1 VNAATAGALL
11 RIGRRNIA
19 RSRWRSLLVVVLVLL
34 PVSAM
39 VAATTIMQTV
49 TPTPERVATHAYG
62 AADLLVYEG
71 PGGSLELLRSRL
83 PAGSQI
89 EPLLQR
95 GADLAIPGMSLSI
108 TLASYDPQGLGRGL
122 LTLVSGRF
130 PGAAGGEA
138 AITAE
143 VARLAGVTIGDRI
156 NVAELGS
163 LQVVGFVEDELR
175 LTART
180 VMVDASVARAAVAS
194 KEAVWM
200 VGLPAGVDVDVAD
213 LGSPV
218 RVEGPPQEGGFDPN
232 QALIVNTRASVLSN
246 SSAAGPATVVLGALA
261 LVDAALVAAAAF
273 AVGVR
278 RRQRELGLMAATG
291 AEPRHLTGSVLA
303 EAVVLGALGALAGAV
318 LGLIAALIASPFLDD
333 LTGIRNPSITPDL
346 PLVVVAGFMGLAA
359 ALVAAIAPAWTA
371 ARLPVLAALSGRRPP
386 NRSARRSLVV
396 GLVVIA
402 VATGLTALGAEVLR
416 ERGDSSLSLIL
427 LLTGAVL
434 GTLGFGACSPFL
446 LELLE
451 RPATR
456 LSLAP
461 RIALRDTARARSRNG
476 PIVTALLAAFA
487 ATVALAAY
495 QSSQDS
501 IVAANWRPSMLP
513 EQIVIE
519 GSGVSQAGPEAA
531 RALGA
536 AASAP
541 ILGAVAAG
549 GPDGGSV
556 WIAPDDSDDPNAAL
570 STANLTVG
578 DAELLRALGAEAA
591 AADFASGSV
600 IWLSQKASAVTRATI
615 HVLNADGSDADR
627 VVLPARA
634 LALGL
639 GVGDG
644 DLPGA
649 VISVEAAKRVGILP
663 GTSNRFVI
671 RLSHAVTDADLAT
684 AAANAARYP
693 DTFSFA
699 SRPPIGAG
707 AAFRAAMIV
716 ASLLFALTVT
726 AVAVA
731 LGEAESRAEQ
741 RTLLAIGADPGL
753 RRRIAASRAGVI
765 ALLGGLLAVPAGL
778 LPIWGLLASRGYPLV
793 VPVQEVVGAV
803 ALLPLLAIAG
813 TWLLSRPIPD
823 WSAFRAEGA

>member
-1 VNAATAGALL
+1 VNTATAGALL
-11 RIGRRNIA
+11 RIGRRNIG

-49 TPTPERVATHAYG
+49 TPSAERIATHAYG

-108 TLASYDPQGLGRGL
+108 TLASYDPEGLGRGL
-122 LTLVSGRF
+122 LTLVAGRF

-143 VARLAGVTIGDRI
+143 VGRLAGVAIGGHVEVR
-156 NVAELGS
+156 ELGS
-163 LQVVGFVEDELR
+163 LRVVGFVEDELR
-175 LTART
+175 LKART
-180 VMVDASVARAAVAS
+180 VLVDASVARTAVAT

-200 VGLPAGVDVDVAD
+200 VGLPAGVHVDVAD
-213 LGSPV
+213 LGAPV
-218 RVEGPPQEGGFDPN
+218 SVEGPPQEGGFDPN
-232 QALIVNTRASVLSN
+232 QALIVNTRDSVLSN
-246 SSAAGPATVVLGALA
+246 SGAAGPATVVLGALA

-303 EAVVLGALGALAGAV
+303 EAVVLGALGALSGAA
-318 LGLIAALIASPFLDD
+318 LGLIAALIASPFLGD
-333 LTGIRNPSITPDL
+333 LTGIRTPTITPDL
-346 PLVVVAGFMGLAA
+346 PLLVVAGFMGLAA
-359 ALVAAIAPAWTA
+359 ALVAAIAPAWAA

-402 VATGLTALGAEVLR
+402 AAIGLTALGAERLR
-416 ERGDSSLSLIL
+416 DAGDSSLSLIL

-495 QSSQDS
+495 QSSQNA
-501 IVAANWRPSMLP
+501 ITATRWRPSYLP
-513 EQIVIE
+513 DQVYVQ
-519 GSGVSQAGPEAA
+519 GPGVAQAGPEIATA
-531 RALGA
+531 
-536 AASAP
+536 
-541 ILGAVAAG
+541 LGAVASSPILGVASDPG
-549 GPDGGSV
+549 TVNGYV
-556 WIAPDDSDDPNAAL
+556 WISPGDSDDPNAAL
-570 STANLTVG
+570 STMNVTVG
-578 DAELLRALGAEAA
+578 DAELLRALGAESA
-591 AADFASGSV
+591 AADLAAGSV
-600 IWLSQKASAVTRATI
+600 ILVSDKPVDVTRATL
-615 HVLNADGSDADR
+615 HLVDDAGVDAERVPLAAR
-627 VVLPARA
+627 VV
-634 LALGL
+634 ALGL
-639 GVGDG
+639 GPG

-649 VISVEAAKRVGILP
+649 VISLATAKAHGLSP
-663 GTSNRFVI
+663 GTSVRYVI
-671 RLSHAVTDADLAT
+671 RLPRTVTDADLS
-684 AAANAARYP
+684 AAGAIAARYP
-693 DTFSFA
+693 DTTTFA
-699 SRPPIGAG
+699 ERPPVNAG
-707 AAFRAAMIV
+707 ADFRLAMIV

-793 VPVQEVVGAV
+793 VPIQEVAGAV
-803 ALLPLLAIAG
+803 VLLPLLAIAG

-823 WSAFRAEGA
+823 WSVFRIEGA